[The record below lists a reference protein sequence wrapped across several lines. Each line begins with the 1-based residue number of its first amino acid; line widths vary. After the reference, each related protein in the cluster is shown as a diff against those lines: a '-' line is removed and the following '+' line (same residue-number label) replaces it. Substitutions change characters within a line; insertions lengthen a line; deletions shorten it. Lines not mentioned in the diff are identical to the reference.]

1 MLVQDPVLTLSLL
14 GWQDLLQMAGKI
26 PQTLKTLSMQ
36 YNGQL
41 EENGLVAMFTRQ
53 TALTDINLTGPCRP
67 EHIPRA

>member
-1 MLVQDPVLTLSLL
+1 
-14 GWQDLLQMAGKI
+14 MAGKI